1 MISRVFSGYLN
12 YPAKGYYRVGLSTNR
27 SQISFQEFQIEG
39 FDKLKITYQYKNKDS
54 YTPEVIQLVA
64 GDRVLNLELEGVQ
77 LDKKLTL
84 PFQIPSG
91 FTSIK

>member
-1 MISRVFSGYLN
+1 MVFEKAKSIS
-12 YPAKGYYRVGLSTNR
+12 YRVGLSTDK

-54 YTPEVIQLVA
+54 YTPELIRLVA

-91 FTSIK
+91 FTTIK